1 MRFLTYNPSFSRD
14 GGNFSFQ
21 KRNKKHEKHEK
32 TLSAVCIY
40 ALFAT
45 FLGDSVVGC
54 SCAYRAEY
62 VCFT

>member
-1 MRFLTYNPSFSRD
+1 MRFLTYNHTFSRD
-14 GGNFSFQ
+14 GGKFSFL

-32 TLSAVCIY
+32 TLSAVCVY

-45 FLGDSVVGC
+45 FLGGSVVGY

-62 VCFT
+62 ECFT